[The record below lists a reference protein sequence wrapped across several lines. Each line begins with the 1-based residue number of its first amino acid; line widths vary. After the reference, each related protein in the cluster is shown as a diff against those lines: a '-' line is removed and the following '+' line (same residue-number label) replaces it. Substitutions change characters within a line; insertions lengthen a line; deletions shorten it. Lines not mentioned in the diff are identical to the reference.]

1 MAALQEVKDA
11 VALEADEVRAEI
23 NALKAE
29 IQALKDEI
37 ATLSAGTLIST
48 GTGTLTP

>member
-11 VALEADEVRAEI
+11 ASLEAVEVAAEI
-23 NALKAE
+23 DALKAE
-29 IQALKDEI
+29 IQRLKDEI
-37 ATLSAGTLIST
+37 ASLSTGTLIST

>member
-1 MAALQEVKDA
+1 MAALQDVQDA
-11 VALEADEVRAEI
+11 VALEADEVTAEI

-29 IQALKDEI
+29 IQALKAEL
-37 ATLSAGTLIST
+37 AALSTGTVIST

>member
-11 VALEADEVRAEI
+11 ASFEAVEVMTEI

-29 IQALKDEI
+29 IQALKAEL
-37 ATLSAGTLIST
+37 AALSTGTLIST

>member
-11 VALEADEVRAEI
+11 VALEADEVTAEI
-23 NALKAE
+23 SALKAE
-29 IQALKDEI
+29 IQRLKDEI
-37 ATLSAGTLIST
+37 AGTQIST